1 MNLILKPI
9 HIVWLVIY
17 FLYELFMSA
26 GRVFIDTMTPGLQ
39 SQPMMVAMPLDA
51 KSDLAITLTANLITL
66 TPGTLTVDVAPDR
79 SCLLIHAMYAED
91 GAEAVNESM
100 KRGLE
105 KVVMRATA

>member
-1 MNLILKPI
+1 MAFLLKPI
-9 HIVWLVIY
+9 NIAWLVVY

-26 GRVFIDTMTPGLQ
+26 GRVFVDTMTPGL
-39 SQPMMVAMPLDA
+39 SAQPMMVAMPLDA
-51 KSDLAITLTANLITL
+51 ESDVAITLTANLITL

-100 KRGLE
+100 KSGLE